1 MVERLVFQI
10 TFNTG
15 INVSRTLL
23 ELVQWTS
30 NVDVTIIQGDER
42 QRLMTIRSVWWEYYT
57 ELLMCVRR
65 ECSFRPLTHI
75 IWLIVS
81 AKFVFIPMFLQIK
94 PVGDP
99 RRGGGDV
106 VEGEGCC

>member
-1 MVERLVFQI
+1 MCPEP
-10 TFNTG
+10 
-15 INVSRTLL
+15 LL

-81 AKFVFIPMFLQIK
+81 AKFINYFHPNVPANQTSW
-94 PVGDP
+94 
-99 RRGGGDV
+99 
-106 VEGEGCC
+106 